1 MNANLESE
9 VTQLHAEICAGL
21 ADPNRILILYE
32 LSQSPRNVTE
42 LSTNLKMPQPLVS
55 RHLKV
60 LRERGMVIPK
70 RLGTVIQYT
79 LADKRLIQALDLL
92 RAVMRDG
99 LTKRAELTELREAA
113 IDLGVRLMP
122 CQMSMDVM
130 EINCDHLIPETT
142 EPVGVATMLEHAKES
157 SIHFFI

>member
-32 LSQSPRNVTE
+32 LSQSPHNVTE

-70 RLGTVIQYT
+70 RKGTVIEYT
-79 LADKRLIQALDLL
+79 LADNRLIQALDLL

-99 LTKRAELTELREAA
+99 LTKRAELIEA
-113 IDLGVRLMP
+113 L
-122 CQMSMDVM
+122 
-130 EINCDHLIPETT
+130 T
-142 EPVGVATMLEHAKES
+142 
-157 SIHFFI
+157 

>member
-1 MNANLESE
+1 MMNSNLESE

-42 LSTNLKMPQPLVS
+42 LSTNLTMPQPLVS

-60 LRERGMVIPK
+60 LRERGMVMSK
-70 RLGTVIQYT
+70 RQGTVVQYT
-79 LADKRLIQALDLL
+79 LADDRLIQALDLL

-99 LTKRAELTELREAA
+99 LAKRAELIEALA
-113 IDLGVRLMP
+113 
-122 CQMSMDVM
+122 
-130 EINCDHLIPETT
+130 
-142 EPVGVATMLEHAKES
+142 
-157 SIHFFI
+157 